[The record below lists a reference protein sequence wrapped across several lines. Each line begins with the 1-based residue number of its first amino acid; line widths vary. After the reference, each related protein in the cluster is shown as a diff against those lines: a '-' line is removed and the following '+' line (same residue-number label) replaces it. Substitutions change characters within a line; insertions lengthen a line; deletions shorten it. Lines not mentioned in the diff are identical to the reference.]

1 MLILS
6 RNIGEAI
13 LIGNDVSVTI
23 ASVSGGQVRLAISAP
38 KEVAVDR
45 AEIRAAKLINPRPG
59 RDDHVS
65 A

>member
-13 LIGNDVSVTI
+13 LIGNDISVTI
-23 ASVSGGQVRLAISAP
+23 ANVSGGQVRLAISAP
-38 KEVAVDR
+38 KQVAVDR
-45 AEIRAAKLINPRPG
+45 AEIRAAKLINPRKG
-59 RDDHVS
+59 SGDNVG